1 MKIAILCSD
10 PLHPVMEH
18 LIDWSKMQSSLGHE
32 IIIVD
37 NKSDLVSGD
46 FLFLISCSQIIEKA
60 ILKNFKYSLV
70 LHASDLPKGRGW
82 SPYIWSILNGEHT
95 ITVSLLEVAEKVDT
109 GRIWLKK
116 QFALEGHELAAEIN
130 NLLFKTEVDLMSEA
144 IENHYQIQPYEQRG
158 DPTYWVRRLPNDSRL
173 DPNKTISEQIDLLR
187 VADNNRYPCFF
198 DHRGHR
204 YLIKIEKANNE

>member
-1 MKIAILCSD
+1 MG
-10 PLHPVMEH
+10 H
-18 LIDWSKMQSSLGHE
+18 LIAWSKKQNSLGHE
-32 IIIVD
+32 ITIAH

-46 FLFLISCSQIIEKA
+46 FLFLISCSQIIEKE
-60 ILKNFKYSLV
+60 ILNKFRYSLV
-70 LHASDLPKGRGW
+70 LHASDLPQGRGW
-82 SPYIWSILNGEHT
+82 SPYIWSILNGESN

-130 NLLFKTEVDLMSEA
+130 SALFKTEMDLMSEA
-144 IENHYQIQPYEQRG
+144 IENHAKIQPYEQAG
-158 DPTYWVRRLPNDSRL
+158 EPTYWAKRLPADSRI

-198 DHRGHR
+198 DLKGHR
-204 YLIKIEKANNE
+204 YLIKIEKANDE